1 MELKPG
7 ITGSSESFVTRSQTA
22 RSMDSGALEV
32 FATPAMIAGMESLC
46 LHTAEPYLD
55 PGTTTVGTRLEIS
68 HLSPTPEGAPVRY
81 ECTLTSVEGRKL
93 VFSVAAYDHC
103 GLIGAGIHERYIVT
117 VGSFTAKVS
126 AKAEK
131 IPV

>member
-103 GLIGAGIHERYIVT
+103 GLIGEGLHERFIIDMKKFQDKT
-117 VGSFTAKVS
+117 DS
-126 AKAEK
+126 KA
-131 IPV
+131 